1 MAPDTR
7 LNLRAIGTDLVL
19 ALLVTGFIY
28 AQYWDGSPPEF
39 VTTAGPVI
47 SVGGGVLAGIVAVY
61 VDTTPKYRRALNDPH
76 VFAVVMG
83 SLLLVVYVLFPD
95 GVPPLATV
103 LIVAF
108 IWTSV
113 VMRAL
118 LVHRTS

>member
-28 AQYWDGSPPEF
+28 AQYWNGSPPEF

-83 SLLLVVYVLFPD
+83 ALLLVGFTLFE
-95 GVPPLATV
+95 GVPPLLTV

-108 IWTSV
+108 AWTNFAL
-113 VMRAL
+113 RAL
-118 LVHRTS
+118 FVHRGG